1 MESAG
6 SQATRKRKHCEMV
19 AHHAMNVFNATMLL
33 SMVIIHELEM
43 NESAVACV
51 FFSGMKVETATLFR
65 AMVLAEQS
73 LKPAIALRQIV
84 SMSEIDT

>member
-1 MESAG
+1 MDQKVEMESAG
-6 SQATRKRKHCEMV
+6 SHASRKRKHSEMV

-51 FFSGMKVETATLFR
+51 SVNLLSR
-65 AMVLAEQS
+65 AWNLPCS
-73 LKPAIALRQIV
+73 YDK
-84 SMSEIDT
+84 